1 MSTTPTTEERKH
13 HACSPSSLQYVEAC
27 PHFRNHNEVHEA
39 AIAGTLQHASTE
51 TGEDDMRLSDDQ
63 ALHVAECM
71 DFFERRRQTMEEA
84 RFREIDRLEQ
94 IKRSEAHSNQMPWII
109 SVPEVQCLVEQY
121 LPIDDIARTFPTIGV
136 EQSSTAGYVDRV
148 LVSWDELTAEIIDWK
163 FGAWIVEKAEFN
175 LQGIAYALG
184 VFRKFPKVQQVTVF
198 FKQPQINYLTQHTFK
213 RSDIPALYLRV
224 TVVIERR
231 IKALSLADYSMAAPR
246 IPVCLFC
253 ANKADCKPLLDIA
266 LNIAHKFSPLDVPA
280 DVTPGMIAD
289 PKQSNL
295 RMKLAQV
302 MAVWAKAMKTQTLAG
317 VLAQGYPTPDGYKL
331 TEGTGRRS
339 VADEAK
345 FREIALKHLTESELS
360 STASY
365 ALTKVEEVINDK
377 APRGAKKAM
386 VEQFKHDIVAAGAV
400 KLGEKFTYLKA
411 TSAEGE

>member
-1 MSTTPTTEERKH
+1 MSIIPATEERKH

-39 AIAGTLQHASTE
+39 AIAGTIQHTSTE

-71 DFFERRRQTMEEA
+71 DFFERRKQLMEEA
-84 RFREIDRLEQ
+84 RQREIQRRECQPQTTRASLLLD
-94 IKRSEAHSNQMPWII
+94 IY
-109 SVPEVQCLVEQY
+109 VPEVQCLVEQY
-121 LPIDDIARTFPTIGV
+121 LPIDDIARTFPGIGV
-136 EQSSTAGYVDRV
+136 EASSTAGYVDRV
-148 LVSWDELTAEIIDWK
+148 LVSWDEVLAEIIDWK

-231 IKALSLADYSMAAPR
+231 IKALGLKNFEMASPR

-266 LNIAHKFSPLDVPA
+266 LNIAHKFSPLDIPA
-280 DVTPGMIAD
+280 DVMPSMASD

-302 MAVWAKAMKTQTLAG
+302 MGVWAKAVKSQTLAG
-317 VLAQGYPTPDGYKL
+317 VLSQGYPVPEGYKL
-331 TEGTGRRS
+331 GEGTTRRS
-339 VADEAK
+339 IVDEAK
-345 FREIALKHLTESELS
+345 FREVALKRITEEELS
-360 STASY
+360 KTASY
-365 ALTKVEEVINDK
+365 AITKVEELVNDK

-386 VEQFKHDIVAAGAV
+386 VEAFKHEAVEAGAV
-400 KLGEKFTYLKA
+400 KNGEKFSCLRA
-411 TSAEGE
+411 TSEE